1 MIYELLE
8 IVFAKYFC
16 KFILKLLQAQKASW
30 KLAVPCNA
38 HCQERQKDDNM
49 TNNNLS
55 TNFSDTTGAGQISLY
70 ENPFKNGVKY
80 YGKFNRTVVDVS
92 NLIARLE
99 KNVSGKNL
107 IVVEETIKLV
117 KKEIIDALSRG
128 ETVSFGGLG
137 TFYIAPICG
146 FESTSDTGSDVKLTV
161 KFLPSAELKASV
173 KNVKI
178 KKSDTVDTS
187 PTIENIT
194 DGRTG
199 KSFDDDD
206 FALTA
211 GMNVV
216 VTGTRLKVAG
226 ENSGVF
232 LAPVD
237 AQDALVSDE
246 GQWLKSDR
254 IARNLPKTLD
264 FYLPSTAKAGTKYR
278 IVIRTSY
285 SKSSVM
291 LKKHI
296 DVVSG
301 VVTVKA
307 AV

>member
-1 MIYELLE
+1 M
-8 IVFAKYFC
+8 
-16 KFILKLLQAQKASW
+16 
-30 KLAVPCNA
+30 N
-38 HCQERQKDDNM
+38 
-49 TNNNLS
+49 TNNLS
-55 TNFSDTTGAGQISLY
+55 TNFSDTTGAGEISLY
-70 ENPFKNGVKY
+70 ENPFKNGAKY

-99 KNVSGKNL
+99 KNGSGKNL
-107 IVVEETIKLV
+107 IVVEETMKLI
-117 KKEIIDALSRG
+117 KKEITDALSRG

-137 TFYIAPICG
+137 TFYIAPVGG
-146 FESTSDTGSDVKLTV
+146 FESTSDDTSDVKLTV

-178 KKSDTVDTS
+178 KKSDAVDTS

-194 DGRTG
+194 DQRTG
-199 KSFDDDD
+199 KSFGEED

-211 GMNVV
+211 GMNAV

-226 ENSGVF
+226 ENSGVY

-237 AQDALVSDE
+237 AKDALVTDE

-264 FYLPSTAKAGTKYR
+264 FYLPRAAKAGTKYR
-278 IVIRTSY
+278 IVIRTSF
-285 SKSSVM
+285 SHSSVM
-291 LKKHI
+291 LKKHF

-307 AV
+307 GT